1 MSAETRFSPMRLW
14 HMIRKEFKQLLRDPK
29 AKPLLLG
36 APVMQF
42 LLLGYA
48 STTDV
53 ETIRT
58 VVVDQDRTR
67 DSREL
72 VQAYQATHY
81 FQIVEYADR
90 PERVAE
96 VLDRGDV
103 MVGLVIP
110 PGFSADLRSGRGAK
124 VQALI
129 DGSDAST
136 ATVAQSYVMSIAS
149 AFGAKASGTVRQP
162 GGVEARSRAWFNP
175 SLKSRLFNVPATIG
189 TLVMI
194 TCLMLT
200 TMSVVRER
208 ETGTLDQLLV
218 SPVKPIEIM
227 LGKMAPVLTVS
238 LCHVMIFTLITLF
251 HFMVPLRGAVP
262 DLALAAVLFVLA
274 ALSMGMALGSL
285 SSTQQ
290 EAFMLMILGIF
301 PAVLLSGFLSPVDSM
316 PQSLQWLAAINPIR
330 HFLDIV
336 RGIFLKGTGVAEL
349 WPQYAILAATLVVAL
364 AFATRRFRKSIA

>member
-1 MSAETRFSPMRLW
+1 MSPDARFSPVRLW
-14 HMIRKEFKQLLRDPK
+14 HVIRKEFKQLLRDPR
-29 AKPLLLG
+29 ARPLLLA

-58 VVVDQDRTR
+58 LVVDQDRTP
-67 DSREL
+67 DSRAL
-72 VQAYQATHY
+72 IQAYQATEY
-81 FQIVEYADR
+81 FQIREYADR
-90 PERVAE
+90 PERLADA
-96 VLDRGDV
+96 LDRGEV
-103 MVGLVIP
+103 MVGLMIP
-110 PGFSADLRSGRGAK
+110 PGFSSDLRSGRGATI
-124 VQALI
+124 QALI
-129 DGSDAST
+129 DGSDASV
-136 ATVAQSYVMSIAS
+136 ATVAQSYVSQIAS
-149 AFGAKASGTVRQP
+149 AFGARASNSLRS
-162 GGVEARSRAWFNP
+162 GGVEPRSRAWFNP

-238 LCHVMIFTLITLF
+238 LGHVAVFTSITLF
-251 HFMVPLRGAVP
+251 HFMVPLRGSVL

-274 ALSMGMALGSL
+274 ALSLGMALGSL

-290 EAFMLMILGIF
+290 EAFMMMILGIF

-316 PQSLQWLAAINPIR
+316 PRSLQWLAAINPIR

-336 RGIFLKGTGVAEL
+336 RGVFLKGTGVAEL
-349 WPQYAILAATLVVAL
+349 WPQYAILAATLVLAL
-364 AFATRRFRKSIA
+364 GFATRRFRQSIA